1 MDDKDL
7 DAEKLVADAADVS
20 PVIDYRKHTGAVLG
34 AECNNFYR
42 VVVL

>member
-20 PVIDYRKHTGAVLG
+20 PVIAANIQTQFWALSAIVSI
-34 AECNNFYR
+34 AS
-42 VVVL
+42 